1 MKVWNLTREI
11 NEYDQQGEYY
21 LATFIK
27 KPTSEVLLS
36 LDVPKYLLNHV
47 LNGGGRQEFED
58 EWFYLREIDIE

>member
-11 NEYDQQGEYY
+11 NEYDQDGEYY
-21 LATFIK
+21 VKTFIE
-27 KPTSEVLLS
+27 KPTCEMLLS
-36 LDVPKYLLNHV
+36 LDVPKYLINHV